1 MGRSKILVDISE
13 HESGEIRKNQII
25 VLDYPIL
32 SKYLYINVKIITRV
46 NMQVFNKIW
55 ILKKNK

>member
-32 SKYLYINVKIITRV
+32 NKYIYINVKIISRV
-46 NMQVFNKIW
+46 NMQVLNKIW
-55 ILKKNK
+55 I